1 MYVQQPKCETECNN
15 TKILKTTTE
24 FIESEEEG
32 SSNSNN
38 NDNKNNNN
46 NNNVN
51 NMNILISSKLIVT
64 IIIIIINISNIDVYS
79 NRMNAS
85 ATNRRKKTNS
95 NYEPITIETT
105 ILNLRPR
112 ITEHTVDGQ
121 NPALPIIRNIPKF
134 P

>member
-38 NDNKNNNN
+38 NNS
-46 NNNVN
+46 NNVN

-64 IIIIIINISNIDVYS
+64 IIIIINISNIDVYS

-95 NYEPITIETT
+95 NYKPITIETT
-105 ILNLRPR
+105 ILNLGPR

-121 NPALPIIRNIPKF
+121 NPALPIIRNIP
-134 P
+134 